1 MVMNMSEK
9 FEILFEYEKDT
20 KNMYRFKEII
30 PEGELRAEIMRNI
43 YISKRIFGKKKPKK
57 VKVILEI
64 LE

>member
-1 MVMNMSEK
+1 MVMNMPEK

-20 KNMYRFKEII
+20 KNMYRFKEIV
-30 PEGELRAEIMRNI
+30 PEGELRTEIMRHV
-43 YISKRIFGKKKPKK
+43 YVSKRVFGKKKPKR